1 MGQHA
6 AGLHKALVDHLLAIS
21 VLTQPAVEAAF
32 RAVPRHVFLPGVPLE
47 DAYRDDAIPTKM
59 ADGRAISSSSQ
70 PAIMAI
76 MLEQLGV
83 QPGQRVLEIGA
94 GTGYNAALLSQL
106 VGPSGLVVTVDIDD
120 DIVEAARAHLAE
132 AGVENVRVVL
142 GDGGEGYAP
151 DQPYDRIILTVG
163 AWDITPAW
171 HEQLA
176 AGGRLVLPLKIAN
189 GAQNSIVFDKI
200 APDRQPILISQAVQE
215 CGFMPLRGAFA
226 GPEVFTPLGTQSGLT
241 LISPGEVPAAS
252 DRIYE
257 WLMAGGERGGTG
269 LLTTEAAVYGSL
281 ALWLDLHS
289 GQVASLMI
297 EDASAPP
304 GGWPCLFQWGTA
316 PATCFTFLKVTADGM
331 AALDGRD
338 HSTIEPSTAA
348 SDLGPFELK
357 VIEYGPRGHEVAQSL
372 LDLLA
377 DWNGAG
383 RPPSAR
389 LRVRVFSRDHPY
401 AAALGETIVTK
412 RWTKLV
418 VDWPSKAAAQS

>member
-1 MGQHA
+1 M
-6 AGLHKALVDHLLAIS
+6 LAIGA
-21 VLTQPAVEAAF
+21 LTQPAVESAF

-47 DAYRDDAIPTKM
+47 EAYRDDAIPTKK

-94 GTGYNAALLSQL
+94 GTGYNAALLSHL
-106 VGPSGLVVTVDIDD
+106 VGPSGRVVTVDIDD
-120 DIVEAARAHLAE
+120 DIVAAARTHLSAF
-132 AGVENVRVVL
+132 GVENVRVVL

-151 DQPYDRIILTVG
+151 GGPYDRIVLTVA

-176 AGGRLVLPLKIAN
+176 DGGRLVLPLKIAN
-189 GAQNSIVFDKI
+189 GPQNAIAFDKM
-200 APDRQPILISQAVQE
+200 APGSQPLLISQSAQE

-226 GPEVFTPLGTQSGLT
+226 GPEVFTPLGDHSGLT
-241 LISPGEVPAAS
+241 LVSPGEVPAAS
-252 DRIYE
+252 DRIFE

-269 LLTTEAAVYGSL
+269 LLTTEAEIYGSL

-289 GQVASLMI
+289 DRMATLTI
-297 EDASAPP
+297 EDAPPPP
-304 GGWPCLFQWGTA
+304 GGWPCLFQWRSKPDTCLTA
-316 PATCFTFLKVTADGM
+316 LMLAVEGM
-331 AALDGRD
+331 AVLDGRD
-338 HSTIEPSTAA
+338 QTTIDAGKTA

-357 VIEYGPRGHEVAQSL
+357 VIEYGPRGREVGQTL
-372 LDLLA
+372 LDLVSK
-377 DWNGAG
+377 WNEAG

-389 LRVRVFSRDHPY
+389 LRVRVFSPDATFWP
-401 AAALGETIVTK
+401 APGETLVNK
-412 RWTKLV
+412 RQTKLV
-418 VDWPSKAAAQS
+418 VDWPPEPVARV